1 MALTLADLLI
11 EGSLAGGP
19 IAAPPTGP
27 GGLCLVAPSGMS
39 GAFVGKEGQL
49 AGWTAAGRRFVV
61 LIEGARLT
69 IRCGRRGSGSTFMTA
84 RGGPG
89 AVRAD
94 ELVNG
99 GCAWLEAPSRI
110 ADPVGGATVEQCSGE
125 GGANSRRA
133 AWAWVD
139 PDLNSP
145 VTRGAWL
152 GVRIADAAFAQ
163 QLLSFA
169 NGP

>member
-11 EGSLAGGP
+11 EGALAGGL

-61 LIEGARLT
+61 PIEGARLT

-99 GCAWLEAPSRI
+99 GCAWLEAPSRRLPI
-110 ADPVGGATVEQCSGE
+110 PWAVRPSSNVRARVEQIL
-125 GGANSRRA
+125 A
-133 AWAWVD
+133 A
-139 PDLNSP
+139 L
-145 VTRGAWL
+145 RGHGL
-152 GVRIADAAFAQ
+152 IQ
-163 QLLSFA
+163 T
-169 NGP
+169 